1 MTDSSGNKY
10 EFLGIRYKTNDEL
23 NAALAAHLGLA
34 EMPLMGKHGG
44 IITVHDGR
52 EFVTRFTY
60 IHEDGVDKVVA
71 A

>member
-1 MTDSSGNKY
+1 MTDSSGTKY
-10 EFLGIRYKTNDEL
+10 EFLGVRYKTNAEL
-23 NAALAAHLGLA
+23 DAALAAHLGLA

-44 IITVHDGR
+44 IITVYDGK

-60 IHEDGVDKVVA
+60 VHEDGVDKVVA